1 MATLCA
7 DISAIDQA
15 KTAKNIAADN
25 GFLLSESPDDSL
37 NFHEYDIKCEKITVR
52 EILSLL
58 RHIFGVTYT
67 ESKQRKP
74 TLAKRLELEL
84 EINVKLFD
92 YLVLICSKQLVPSVS
107 GYNEAKQGDS
117 ITL

>member
-84 EINVKLFD
+84 EMNVKLFD
-92 YLVLICSKQLVPSVS
+92 NFIHSCE
-107 GYNEAKQGDS
+107 NEAVPIVIGHC
-117 ITL
+117 